1 MQDRVFVTEF
11 GGAATGPTAADL
23 AAAPWVTLGTW
34 MIIVSLL
41 ILLLVASTVAL
52 RLRLRGSW
60 TIVVGLSVVF
70 LYLIFR
76 QTFAQNAE
84 LLFSPWGDAVARMAY
99 GAGALLFAVGYA
111 RMCRQLHRER
121 HAD

>member
-1 MQDRVFVTEF
+1 
-11 GGAATGPTAADL
+11 
-23 AAAPWVTLGTW
+23 